1 MGISVLLAGNL
12 PGSQG
17 RPPGLSTESG
27 NISGLDFSALLAS
40 QLMVLPEAGKLPSLP
55 AAPAEGNGLPVDIET
70 APGGMLP
77 QPPLT
82 SDWAR
87 SPENLLVS
95 LTTPATPATH
105 TAHAP
110 SVDMPEAAESERNPL
125 TAGQALVRVDSVA
138 VVQQEIPLPAVAA
151 PTLPGT
157 GSESAPASTATSAVE
172 HQRMAEAAALSP
184 LQEPPRIPAQQ
195 QGERPAVTVPTLP
208 ATASATVLAQ
218 EPSKQPILP
227 QAAQAEVA
235 LQSKSMDAAMPS
247 PPRMTAPGTFAEAL
261 AGRVAVAAD
270 GNGAP
275 AIVAAESGNGQ
286 ASLINSVGLPGEKGH
301 AAGGALK
308 DGPPAIQAPLHDPRW
323 NQQLGD
329 RVLWM
334 ARGEAQTAQISI
346 TPAQLGPIQISI
358 SLQGDQMTAQF
369 ISAHQEVRQALE
381 DAMPRLREMLSG
393 AGINLGQ
400 ANVGAQQ
407 QQRDTR
413 AQFAAAVP
421 SAGEEAI
428 LPGDASWNT
437 LPAQPLQRGR
447 GMIDLF
453 A

>member
-17 RPPGLSTESG
+17 RTPGLSTESG

-40 QLMVLPEAGKLPSLP
+40 QLMVLPDAGKLPSLP
-55 AAPAEGNGLPVDIET
+55 AAPAEGNGLPVDIEA

-77 QPPLT
+77 QPPLKQ
-82 SDWAR
+82 DWAHG
-87 SPENLLVS
+87 PENLLVS
-95 LTTPATPATH
+95 LPTPAAS
-105 TAHAP
+105 AP
-110 SVDMPEAAESERNPL
+110 SVDKPEVTEQGGNLL
-125 TAGQALVRVDSVA
+125 TAGTAFVDVNLAA
-138 VVQQEIPLPAVAA
+138 VGKQESQLPTEAEPTTPTMA
-151 PTLPGT
+151 P
-157 GSESAPASTATSAVE
+157 ESAPASTTTGALE
-172 HQRMAEAAALSP
+172 HHRVAEAAALSP

-195 QGERPAVTVPTLP
+195 QGERSVITQPTLP
-208 ATASATVLAQ
+208 ATASATALAQ
-218 EPSKQPILP
+218 EASKQPVLP
-227 QAAQAEVA
+227 QAVQVEVA
-235 LQSKSMDAAMPS
+235 LKSKNMDTTL
-247 PPRMTAPGTFAEAL
+247 PPATRVAAPGTFAEAL
-261 AGRVAVAAD
+261 AGRVAVAVD

-301 AAGGALK
+301 AAGSALK
-308 DGPPAIQAPLHDPRW
+308 DGSPAIQAPLHDPRW

-346 TPAQLGPIQISI
+346 TPAHLGPIQISI
-358 SLQGDQMTAQF
+358 SLQGDQMTAHF